1 MNITATP
8 HDHPEVVQLAYA
20 TDSTFLDG
28 APVVYTAANG
38 TVAEGGADPASI
50 LGFTLSPAGGEVE
63 AGTTLIAKA
72 ANGKRF
78 WFACA
83 TDPVAGDDGKSYG
96 LVKDADGV
104 WLVDRAETVNTRV
117 QVHQVDLIRK
127 MLLVSVLAANV
138 QVAP

>member
-1 MNITATP
+1 MKITATP
-8 HDHPEVVQLAYA
+8 HDPPEVIQLPYL
-20 TDSTFLDG
+20 DGSTFLDG
-28 APVVYTAANG
+28 APVVFSTAAG
-38 TVAEGGADPASI
+38 TVSEAGADPASI

-63 AGTTLIAKA
+63 EGTTLIARA
-72 ANGKRF
+72 VNQHRF
-78 WFACA
+78 WFQCGS
-83 TDPVAGDDGKSYG
+83 DPVAADEGKSYG

-104 WLVDRAETVNTRV
+104 WLVDRTETVNTRV